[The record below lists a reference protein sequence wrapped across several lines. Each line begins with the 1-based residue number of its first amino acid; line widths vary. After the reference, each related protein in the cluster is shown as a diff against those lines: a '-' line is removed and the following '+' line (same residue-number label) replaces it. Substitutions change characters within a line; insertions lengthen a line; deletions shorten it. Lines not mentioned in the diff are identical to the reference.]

1 MLSSKQIDAITEI
14 INIGVGKGSASL
26 SQMIDGEILLNV
38 PYVNVISFNDVLEEI
53 RNLGNK
59 DEVHSIEMRF
69 SGEYEGSANVIL
81 PEESAKLLASLLIHE
96 DPDSNTIKEM
106 KDGLMIEV
114 GNIILNAI
122 MGSFGNILDAP
133 LDYHMPKSYQ
143 GDVDGIY
150 NQLDKERYNEVLV
163 CRTNFSVRGKNISGD
178 ILIMYEM
185 KSFNK
190 LSETLDKMIGN

>member
-1 MLSSKQIDAITEI
+1 MLNSKQVDTITEI

-38 PYVNVISFNDVLEEI
+38 PYVNVITFDDVLSEI
-53 RNLGNK
+53 MKLGGGEN
-59 DEVHSIEMRF
+59 VHSVEMRF

-81 PEESAKLLASLLIHE
+81 PGDSASQLASLLIHE
-96 DPDSNTIKEM
+96 APDSATIKEM

-143 GDVDGIY
+143 GDVEGIY
-150 NQLDKERYNEVLV
+150 GQLDKERYNQVLV
-163 CRTNFSVRGKNISGD
+163 CHTNFSIRGKNISGD

-185 KSFNK
+185 GSFDK
-190 LSETLDKMIGN
+190 LSDVLNKMIES

>member
-1 MLSSKQIDAITEI
+1 MLNAKQVDTITEI

-38 PYVNVISFNDVLEEI
+38 PYVNVITFDDVLSEI
-53 RNLGNK
+53 MKLGGGEN
-59 DEVHSIEMRF
+59 VHSVEMKF

-81 PEESAKLLASLLIHE
+81 PGDSAAQLASLLIHE
-96 DPDSNTIKEM
+96 DPDSATIKEM

-143 GDVDGIY
+143 GDVEGIY
-150 NQLDKERYNEVLV
+150 GQLDKERYNQVLV
-163 CRTNFSVRGKNISGD
+163 CHTNFSIRGKNISGD

-185 KSFNK
+185 GSFDK
-190 LSETLDKMIGN
+190 LSDVLNKMIES

>member
-1 MLSSKQIDAITEI
+1 MLSSKQVDTITEI

-38 PYVNVISFNDVLEEI
+38 PYVNVISFEDVLSEI
-53 RNLGNK
+53 QKLGK
-59 DEVHSIEMRF
+59 GDDVHSVEMRF

-81 PEESAKLLASLLIHE
+81 PEGSVRLLASLLIHE
-96 DPDSNTIKEM
+96 DPDSATIAEM

-143 GDVDGIY
+143 GNVDGIY
-150 NQLDKERYNEVLV
+150 GQLDKERYNQVLV
-163 CRTNFSVRGKNISGD
+163 CHTNFAVRGKNISGD

-190 LSETLDKMIGN
+190 LSEMLDKMIE

>member
-1 MLSSKQIDAITEI
+1 MLNTKQIDTITEI

-38 PYVNVISFNDVLEEI
+38 PYVNVIAFDDVLTEI
-53 RNLGNK
+53 MNLGGG
-59 DEVHSIEMRF
+59 ESVHSIEMKF

-81 PEESAKLLASLLIHE
+81 PGESAKLLASLLIHE
-96 DPDSNTIKEM
+96 DPDSATIEEM
-106 KDGLMIEV
+106 KDGIMIEV

-143 GDVDGIY
+143 GNVEGIY
-150 NQLDKERYNEVLV
+150 GQLDKQRYNEVLI
-163 CRTNFSVRGKNISGD
+163 CHTNFSIRGKNISGD

-185 KSFNK
+185 GSFDK
-190 LSETLDKMIGN
+190 LSDVLNKMIEG

>member
-1 MLSSKQIDAITEI
+1 MLNSKQIDTITEI

-38 PYVNVISFNDVLEEI
+38 PYVNVITFDDVLSEI
-53 RNLGNK
+53 KKLGGGN
-59 DEVHSIEMRF
+59 EVHSVEMRF

-81 PEESAKLLASLLIHE
+81 PGDSASQLASLLIHE
-96 DPDSNTIKEM
+96 DPDSATIAEM

-133 LDYHMPKSYQ
+133 LDYHMPRSYQ
-143 GDVDGIY
+143 GDVEGIY
-150 NQLDKERYNEVLV
+150 GKLDKKRYNQVLV
-163 CRTNFSVRGKNISGD
+163 CHTNFSIRGKNISGD

-185 KSFNK
+185 GSFDK
-190 LSETLDKMIGN
+190 LSDMLNKMIES

>member
-1 MLSSKQIDAITEI
+1 MLNSKQIDTITEI

-38 PYVNVISFNDVLEEI
+38 PYVNVITFSDVLSEI
-53 RNLGNK
+53 KKLGGGDK
-59 DEVHSIEMRF
+59 VHSVEMKF

-81 PEESAKLLASLLIHE
+81 PGESAKLLASLLVHE
-96 DPDSNTIKEM
+96 DPDSATIKEM

-150 NQLDKERYNEVLV
+150 GQLDKERYNQVLV
-163 CRTNFSVRGKNISGD
+163 CHTNFSIRGKNISGD

-185 KSFNK
+185 SSFDK
-190 LSETLDKMIGN
+190 LSDVLNKMIED

>member
-1 MLSSKQIDAITEI
+1 MLNPKQVDTITEI

-38 PYVNVISFNDVLEEI
+38 PYVNVISFDDVLEEI
-53 RNLGNK
+53 QKLGK
-59 DEVHSIEMRF
+59 GDEVHSVEMRF

-81 PEESAKLLASLLIHE
+81 PDDSSKLLASLLMHE
-96 DPDSNTIKEM
+96 DPESATISEM

-114 GNIILNAI
+114 GNIILNGI

-150 NQLDKERYNEVLV
+150 SQLDKERYNKVLV
-163 CRTNFSVRGKNISGD
+163 CHTNFAVRGKNISGD

-185 KSFNK
+185 KSFDK
-190 LSETLDKMIGN
+190 LSNVLDKMIE

>member
-1 MLSSKQIDAITEI
+1 
-14 INIGVGKGSASL
+14 
-26 SQMIDGEILLNV
+26 V
-38 PYVNVISFNDVLEEI
+38 PYVNVITFDDVLLEI
-53 RNLGNK
+53 KKLGNA
-59 DEVHSIEMRF
+59 DSVHSVEMRF

-81 PEESAKLLASLLIHE
+81 PEESAKLLASLLVHE
-96 DPDSNTIKEM
+96 DPNSPTLEEM

-143 GDVDGIY
+143 GSVEGIY
-150 NQLDKERYNEVLV
+150 DLLDQERYHQVLV
-163 CRTNFSVRGKNISGD
+163 CHTNFSVRGKNISGD

-185 KSFNK
+185 GSFDK
-190 LSETLDKMIGN
+190 LSAVLSKMIED

>member
-1 MLSSKQIDAITEI
+1 MLNEKQVDTITEI

-38 PYVNVISFNDVLEEI
+38 PYVNVITFDDVLTEI
-53 RNLGNK
+53 KKLGGGK
-59 DEVHSIEMRF
+59 EVHSVEMMF
-69 SGEYEGSANVIL
+69 TGEYEGSANVIL
-81 PEESAKLLASLLIHE
+81 PGESSNLLASLLIHE
-96 DPDSNTIKEM
+96 DPDSEAIKEM

-133 LDYHMPKSYQ
+133 LDYHMPMSYQ
-143 GDVDGIY
+143 GDVQGIY
-150 NQLDKERYNEVLV
+150 GKLDKEKYNQVLI
-163 CRTNFSVRGKNISGD
+163 CHTNFSIRGKNISGD

-185 KSFNK
+185 NSFDK
-190 LSETLDKMIGN
+190 LTGVLNKMIEE

>member
-1 MLSSKQIDAITEI
+1 MLNSKQVDTITEI

-38 PYVNVISFNDVLEEI
+38 PYVNVITFDDVLSEI
-53 RNLGNK
+53 KKLGGG
-59 DEVHSIEMRF
+59 DQVHSVEMRF

-81 PEESAKLLASLLIHE
+81 PGDSAKQLASLLIHE
-96 DPDSNTIKEM
+96 DPDSATIAEM
-106 KDGLMIEV
+106 TDGLMIEV

-143 GDVDGIY
+143 GDVEGIY
-150 NQLDKERYNEVLV
+150 GQLDKQRYNQVLV
-163 CRTNFSVRGKNISGD
+163 CHTNFSIRGKNISGD

-185 KSFNK
+185 GSFDK
-190 LSETLDKMIGN
+190 LSDMLNKMIES

>member
-1 MLSSKQIDAITEI
+1 MLNAKQVDTITEI

-38 PYVNVISFNDVLEEI
+38 PYVNVITFSDVLSEI
-53 RNLGNK
+53 MKLGGGEN
-59 DEVHSIEMRF
+59 VHSVEMKF

-81 PEESAKLLASLLIHE
+81 PGDSAAQLASLLIHE
-96 DPDSNTIKEM
+96 DPDSATIKEM

-143 GDVDGIY
+143 GDVEGIY
-150 NQLDKERYNEVLV
+150 GQLDKDRYNQVLV
-163 CRTNFSVRGKNISGD
+163 CHTNFSIRGKNISGD

-185 KSFNK
+185 GSFDK
-190 LSETLDKMIGN
+190 LSDVLNKMIES

>member
-1 MLSSKQIDAITEI
+1 MLNPKQVDTITEI

-38 PYVNVISFNDVLEEI
+38 PYVNVINFDDVLSEI
-53 RNLGNK
+53 TKLGGG
-59 DEVHSIEMRF
+59 DDVHAVEMRF

-81 PEESAKLLASLLIHE
+81 PRESSKILASLLIHE
-96 DPDSNTIKEM
+96 DPNSDAIEEM

-122 MGSFGNILDAP
+122 MGSFGNILNAP

-143 GDVDGIY
+143 GNIDGIY
-150 NQLDKERYNEVLV
+150 SQMDKERYRQVLI
-163 CRTNFSVRGKNISGD
+163 CHTNFTVRGNSISGD

-185 KSFNK
+185 NSFDKLSGVLNK
-190 LSETLDKMIGN
+190 LIE

>member
-1 MLSSKQIDAITEI
+1 MLNSKIVDTITEI

-38 PYVNVISFNDVLEEI
+38 PYVNIISFDDVLSEI
-53 RNLGNK
+53 KNLGK
-59 DEVHSIEMRF
+59 GDEVHAVEMHF
-69 SGEYEGSANVIL
+69 SGDYEGNANIIL
-81 PEESAKLLASLLIHE
+81 PEESSKLLASLLIHE
-96 DPDSNTIKEM
+96 HPDSQAIDEM

-122 MGSFGNILDAP
+122 MGSFGNMLDAP

-143 GDVDGIY
+143 GNIEGIY
-150 NQLDKERYNEVLV
+150 EQLDEERYSQVLV
-163 CRTNFSVRGKNISGD
+163 CHTNFTVRGKNISGD

-185 KSFNK
+185 NSFDK
-190 LSETLDKMIGN
+190 LSEVLNKMIE

>member
-1 MLSSKQIDAITEI
+1 MLSSKQIDTITEI

-26 SQMIDGEILLNV
+26 SQMIDGEIILNV
-38 PYVNVISFNDVLEEI
+38 PYVNVITFDDVLSEI
-53 RNLGNK
+53 KKLGGG
-59 DEVHSIEMRF
+59 DQVHSVEMRF

-81 PEESAKLLASLLIHE
+81 PGESSRQLASLLIHE
-96 DPDSNTIKEM
+96 DPDSATIDEM

-133 LDYHMPKSYQ
+133 LDYHMPRSYQ
-143 GDVDGIY
+143 GDVEGIY
-150 NQLDKERYNEVLV
+150 GQLDKQRYNQVLV
-163 CRTNFSVRGKNISGD
+163 CHTNFSIRGKNISGD

-185 KSFNK
+185 SSFDK
-190 LSETLDKMIGN
+190 LSDMLNKMIEG

>member
-1 MLSSKQIDAITEI
+1 MLSAKQIDAITEI

-26 SQMIDGEILLNV
+26 SQMIGGEILLNV
-38 PYVNVISFNDVLEEI
+38 PYVNVITFDDVLSEI
-53 RNLGNK
+53 EKLGGG
-59 DEVHSIEMRF
+59 DSVHSVEMRF

-81 PEESAKLLASLLIHE
+81 PGESSKQLASLLIHE
-96 DPDSNTIKEM
+96 DPDSAAIAEM

-133 LDYHMPKSYQ
+133 LEYHMPKSYQ
-143 GDVDGIY
+143 GDVKGIY
-150 NQLDKERYNEVLV
+150 RQLDKDRYNQVLV
-163 CRTNFSVRGKNISGD
+163 CHTNFAIRGKNISGD

-185 KSFNK
+185 GSFDK
-190 LSETLDKMIGN
+190 LTDVLNKMIEG

>member
-1 MLSSKQIDAITEI
+1 MLSAKQIDTITEI

-38 PYVNVISFNDVLEEI
+38 PYVNVISFDDVLGEI
-53 RNLGNK
+53 EKLGGGHY
-59 DEVHSIEMRF
+59 VHSVEMRF
-69 SGEYEGSANVIL
+69 SGEYEGSANIIL
-81 PEESAKLLASLLIHE
+81 SDESSKQLASLLIHE
-96 DPDSNTIKEM
+96 DPDSNAIAEM

-133 LDYHMPKSYQ
+133 LDYHMPKSYE
-143 GDVDGIY
+143 GDVHGIY
-150 NQLDKERYNEVLV
+150 NQLDKDRYNQVLV
-163 CRTNFSVRGKNISGD
+163 CHTNFTIRGKNVSGD

-185 KSFNK
+185 RSFDK
-190 LSETLDKMIGN
+190 LTGVLNQMIES

>member
-1 MLSSKQIDAITEI
+1 MLNPKQVDTITEI

-38 PYVNVISFNDVLEEI
+38 PYVNVISFDHVLEEI
-53 RNLGNK
+53 QKLGK
-59 DEVHSIEMRF
+59 GDEVHSVEMRF

-81 PEESAKLLASLLIHE
+81 PDDSSKLLASLLMHE
-96 DPDSNTIKEM
+96 DPDSATIDEM

-114 GNIILNAI
+114 GNIILNGI

-150 NQLDKERYNEVLV
+150 SQLDKERYNKVLV
-163 CRTNFSVRGKNISGD
+163 CHTNFAVRGKNISGD

-185 KSFNK
+185 KSFDK
-190 LSETLDKMIGN
+190 LSNVLDKMIE

>member
-1 MLSSKQIDAITEI
+1 MLSAKQIDTITEI

-38 PYVNVISFNDVLEEI
+38 PYVNVITFSDVLEEI
-53 RNLGNK
+53 TKLGGG
-59 DEVHSIEMRF
+59 DSVHSVEMRF
-69 SGEYEGSANVIL
+69 SGEYDGSANVIL
-81 PEESAKLLASLLIHE
+81 PGESSKQLASLLIHE
-96 DPDSNTIKEM
+96 DPDSEAIEEM

-143 GDVDGIY
+143 GNVDGIY
-150 NQLDKERYNEVLV
+150 NQLDKERYHQVLI
-163 CRTNFSVRGKNISGD
+163 CHTNFSIRGKSVSGD

-185 KSFNK
+185 KSFDKLSGVLNK
-190 LSETLDKMIGN
+190 LIE

>member
-1 MLSSKQIDAITEI
+1 MLNSKQVDTITEI

-38 PYVNVISFNDVLEEI
+38 PYVNVITFDDVLSEI
-53 RNLGNK
+53 KKLGGG
-59 DEVHSIEMRF
+59 DQVHSVEMRF

-81 PEESAKLLASLLIHE
+81 PVDSAKQLASLLIHE
-96 DPDSNTIKEM
+96 DPDSATIEEM

-133 LDYHMPKSYQ
+133 LDYHMPRSYQ
-143 GDVDGIY
+143 GNVEGIY
-150 NQLDKERYNEVLV
+150 GQLDKQRYNQVLV
-163 CRTNFSVRGKNISGD
+163 CHTNFSIRGKNISGD

-185 KSFNK
+185 SSFDK
-190 LSETLDKMIGN
+190 LSDMLNKMIES

>member
-1 MLSSKQIDAITEI
+1 MLSPKQVDTITEI

-38 PYVNVISFNDVLEEI
+38 PYVNVISFDHVLEEI
-53 RNLGNK
+53 QKLGK
-59 DEVHSIEMRF
+59 GDEVHSVEMRF

-81 PEESAKLLASLLIHE
+81 PDDSSKLLASLLMHE
-96 DPDSNTIKEM
+96 DPDSATIDEM

-114 GNIILNAI
+114 GNIILNGI

-150 NQLDKERYNEVLV
+150 SQLDKERYNKVLV
-163 CRTNFSVRGKNISGD
+163 CHTNFAVRGKNISGD

-185 KSFNK
+185 KSFDK
-190 LSETLDKMIGN
+190 LSNVLDKMIE